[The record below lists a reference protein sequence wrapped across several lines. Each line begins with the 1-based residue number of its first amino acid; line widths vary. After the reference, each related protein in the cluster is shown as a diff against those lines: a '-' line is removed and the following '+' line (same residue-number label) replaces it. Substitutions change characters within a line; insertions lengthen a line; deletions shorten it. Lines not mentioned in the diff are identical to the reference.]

1 MPFKMKKKII
11 CISFALILLNA
22 SCDGDCNDC
31 NPYISQ
37 TYSIKSTLNEN
48 VRMVFFRNSGQQS
61 EVILDSNSSEILYQ
75 ISRVSQ
81 SGLLSVEPFAFDSLK
96 IFSGSN
102 ILYDFDRSDNCEIPS
117 NALCEENFIK
127 VSEEKDNADN
137 TFVEYRLDLK

>member
-1 MPFKMKKKII
+1 MKKIEI
-11 CISFALILLNA
+11 MFCAFLILLG
-22 SCDGDCNDC
+22 SCDTDCNDC
-31 NPYISQ
+31 DPYISR
-37 TYSIKSTLNEN
+37 TYSIKSTLNES
-48 VRMVFFRNSGQQS
+48 VRMVFFRNSGQES

-102 ILYDFDRSDNCEIPS
+102 ILYDFDRSDNCEIPF